1 MKSKQYYQLNLYIQK
16 VKEDFAILY
25 VETINGNI
33 DINTLEDNDTDLD
46 ATVEMFAYACT
57 EGNALEYLD

>member
-1 MKSKQYYQLNLYIQK
+1 LYIQK

-33 DINTLEDNDTDLD
+33 DINTLDDNDTDID
-46 ATVEMFAYACT
+46 ATVEIAYAFT
-57 EGNALEYLD
+57 EGDALEYLD